1 MGKSLLSTPQ
11 QYIFASPSEIFHM
24 HSASTRIPVDAT
36 EPLYHKYD
44 KSVTSCYCNS
54 TSWMICR
61 KYLIRSFNFQQKIKA
76 VDESYASEDLVHRL
90 QLLAV
95 ERPIDVIV

>member
-1 MGKSLLSTPQ
+1 
-11 QYIFASPSEIFHM
+11 
-24 HSASTRIPVDAT
+24 
-36 EPLYHKYD
+36 
-44 KSVTSCYCNS
+44 
-54 TSWMICR
+54 MICR